1 VFQNHKVLN
10 MKKVILA
17 VSMLAASGLVFAAQP
32 GSVQGPGYQATDGGV
47 NIQGNTNISAG
58 ANDTTSIATGGSVAK
73 SSIGAIRGGTNIMG
87 NTGISAYARDTTAIA
102 TEGSKAVNSI
112 GVIGGE

>member
-1 VFQNHKVLN
+1 
-10 MKKVILA
+10 MKKMILA

-32 GSVQGPGYQATDGGV
+32 GSVQGSQTTLGGV
-47 NIQGNTNISAG
+47 NITGNTSIDAG
-58 ANDTTSIATGGSVAK
+58 ANDTTSIASGGSVAK
-73 SSIGAIRGGTNIMG
+73 SAIGAIKGGTNIMG
-87 NTGISAYARDTTAIA
+87 NTAISAYANDTTAVA

>member
-1 VFQNHKVLN
+1 
-10 MKKVILA
+10 MKKIILA

-32 GSVQGPGYQATDGGV
+32 GGVQATVGGV
-47 NIQGNTNISAG
+47 NIMGNTNISAG

-87 NTGISAYARDTTAIA
+87 NTDISAYARDTTAIA